1 MQFPDLRRNLIE
13 QSWHHS
19 RALKIVAVPLPRAL
33 PPRIIKAAAQ
43 PTRSTQEQEPEF
55 FSRPLSLEVQ
65 MKFHLS
71 RAVTAFG
78 LGASLWLGSVSSF
91 ASPQQNKDQGQ
102 KKDQTTQQSQ
112 PASQKQSS
120 TDKNNSTTPPQ
131 QASAKKPLSPND
143 DPEMIG
149 KRNINKGLW
158 GKLASGTEKEVK
170 MGRMLAA
177 QVDKEAKFVDDP
189 LITEYVNRVGQNI
202 VLHSDAKVP
211 FTIRVIDSD
220 EVNAF
225 ALPGG
230 FFYVNKGLILAA
242 DNEAELA
249 GVMAHE
255 IAHVAARHAMENERK
270 MEVMDYGM
278 LAGMILGGPIV
289 SNILYNGG
297 QFFEGM
303 AFLKFSRGAE
313 EEADKLGV
321 QYMWAA
327 GYDPGAMATMFEKL
341 EAKNKKK
348 PGTIAKMFQDHPAP
362 ADRRQSAIALAA
374 RFPEREEYVISSSEF
389 QRVKNRL
396 LRLSNARAS
405 STGAIA
411 SSDDGTPGRP
421 TLKRRQSG
429 SDDPSTTTTTTNSD
443 GTQQQPPKTDPNK
456 PAPPTLR
463 RAPEPQS
470 SPTPQP

>member
-1 MQFPDLRRNLIE
+1 MN
-13 QSWHHS
+13 S
-19 RALKIVAVPLPRAL
+19 R
-33 PPRIIKAAAQ
+33 
-43 PTRSTQEQEPEF
+43 
-55 FSRPLSLEVQ
+55 
-65 MKFHLS
+65 S
-71 RAVTAFG
+71 RAVIALG
-78 LGASLWLGSVSSF
+78 LGVSLWMTGVAALAAPQTQTQNQNPSSTQ
-91 ASPQQNKDQGQ
+91 SDQQTEKAA
-102 KKDQTTQQSQ
+102 QTSKPQ
-112 PASQKQSS
+112 PAIRPVS
-120 TDKNNSTTPPQ
+120 N
-131 QASAKKPLSPND
+131 KPLSTSE
-143 DPEMIG
+143 DPTMIG
-149 KRNINKGLW
+149 KRNINKGIWSGGIL
-158 GKLASGTEKEVK
+158 GAKGTESEVR

-177 QVDKEAKFVDDP
+177 EVDKEAKFVDDP
-189 LITEYVNRVGQNI
+189 IITEYVNRVGQNI

-211 FTIRVIDSD
+211 FTNKVIDSD

-255 IAHVAARHAMENERK
+255 IGHVAARHAMENEAK
-270 MEVMDYGM
+270 MRAMNIGM
-278 LAGMILGGPIV
+278 LAGILLGGAIIGNV
-289 SNILYNGG
+289 LYNGG
-297 QFFEGM
+297 GFFEGM
-303 AFLKFSRGAE
+303 AFLKFSRAAE
-313 EEADKLGV
+313 EEADRLGV

-348 PGTIAKMFQDHPAP
+348 PGTLARMFMDHPAP
-362 ADRRQSAIALAA
+362 ADRRAAALALAA

-405 STGAIA
+405 SAGAIA
-411 SSDDGTPGRP
+411 ADDNGTPGRP
-421 TLKRRQSG
+421 TLKRRQPTP
-429 SDDPSTTTTTTNSD
+429 DDSTTTTD
-443 GTQQQPPKTDPNK
+443 GTNQKPSDK

-463 RAPEPQS
+463 RESQPQP